1 MLSGQFKR
9 QHKGLIMHRSLLPLS
24 LFALLAWQAL
34 AGTPLQEALAASPDG
49 PLYIFDVIVQ
59 NDGADAM
66 MRVDPTRPEGERLTV
81 ISPPRKDWS
90 DDFSKQVKKMQA
102 DTDGDIWCSKLGNNI
117 PDDAALESE
126 TATTATYT
134 YAPRVGAEP
143 GDMDDIL
150 KYLKGKVVVAKDDP
164 AILSVEMVAE
174 KPFRPLPIARI
185 SQFEMKVACNRAPDG
200 RTHVARVNVDI
211 SGSAMMKD
219 FSESERQTITN
230 LKAVPESGMG
240 AK

>member
-1 MLSGQFKR
+1 
-9 QHKGLIMHRSLLPLS
+9 MHRSLLPL
-24 LFALLAWQAL
+24 ALSVLLPWQTH
-34 AGTPLQEALAASPDG
+34 AGTPLQDALAASPDG

-59 NDGADAM
+59 NDGTDAM

-81 ISPPRKDWS
+81 ISPARKDWNH
-90 DDFSKQVKKMQA
+90 DFRKQVKKMQA
-102 DTDGDIWCSKLGNNI
+102 DTDGDIWCSNLGNNI
-117 PDDAALESE
+117 PGDAALESE

-134 YAPRVGAEP
+134 YAPQVGAEP

-185 SQFEMKVACNRAPDG
+185 NQFEMKVVCNRAPDG
-200 RTHVARVNVDI
+200 RTHVARVDVDI

>member
-1 MLSGQFKR
+1 
-9 QHKGLIMHRSLLPLS
+9 MHRSLLPLALS
-24 LFALLAWQAL
+24 ALLPLQAL

-49 PLYIFDVIVQ
+49 PLYIFDLILQ
-59 NDGADAM
+59 NDGTDAM

-90 DDFSKQVKKMQA
+90 DAFSKQVRKMEA
-102 DTDGDIWCSKLGNNI
+102 DTDGDIWCSNFGDNI

-134 YAPRVGAEP
+134 YAPKVGAEP

-150 KYLKGKVVVAKDDP
+150 KYLKGKVVVAKDAP

-174 KPFRPLPIARI
+174 ESFKPVPVARI
-185 SQFEMKVACNRAPDG
+185 KQFEMKVACNRAPDG
-200 RTHVARVNVDI
+200 RTHVARINVDI
-211 SGSAMMKD
+211 SGSALMKD
-219 FSESERQTITN
+219 FSSSEIQTITN
-230 LKAVPESGMG
+230 LKPVPESGMG
-240 AK
+240 TK

>member
-1 MLSGQFKR
+1 
-9 QHKGLIMHRSLLPLS
+9 MHRSLLPL
-24 LFALLAWQAL
+24 ALSVLLPWQTH
-34 AGTPLQEALAASPDG
+34 AGTPLQDALAASPDG

-59 NDGADAM
+59 NDGTDAM

-81 ISPPRKDWS
+81 ISPARKDWN
-90 DDFSKQVKKMQA
+90 DDFRKQVKKMQA
-102 DTDGDIWCSKLGNNI
+102 DTDGDIWCSNLGNNI
-117 PDDAALESE
+117 PGDAALESE

-134 YAPRVGAEP
+134 YAPQVGAEP

-185 SQFEMKVACNRAPDG
+185 NQFEMKVVCNRAPDG
-200 RTHVARVNVDI
+200 RTHVARVDVDI